1 MSFIDALHFLLANY
15 LWQNANRIIL
25 YLAKVDRFF
34 YGIINVYS
42 TNVWVL

>member
-25 YLAKVDRFF
+25 LAKVDRFF